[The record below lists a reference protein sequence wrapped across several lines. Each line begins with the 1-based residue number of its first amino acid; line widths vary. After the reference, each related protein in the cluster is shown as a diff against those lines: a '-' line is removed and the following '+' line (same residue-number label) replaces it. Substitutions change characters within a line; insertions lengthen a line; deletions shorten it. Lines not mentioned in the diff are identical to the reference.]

1 MIVFRLQYML
11 FLCMLIKFKILHAYE
26 LECNCSETFQ
36 LYIWIF
42 WKWRI
47 FDFWKKKKLTKVR
60 LKCNYLNYANS
71 YYKFLNKIW
80 HCFNWRKNLC
90 PVTSIKNIML
100 YPLLTDKNYHDDNLN
115 ESCLPL
121 TPSKNLSY
129 LFN

>member
-1 MIVFRLQYML
+1 MCLDFNICCFYVCWLNLKSYML
-11 FLCMLIKFKILHAYE
+11 TSLSVIVQKLSSFIFESFESEEFL
-26 LECNCSETFQ
+26 
-36 LYIWIF
+36 IF
-42 WKWRI
+42 ER
-47 FDFWKKKKLTKVR
+47 KKKLTKVR

-71 YYKFLNKIW
+71 YYRFLNKIW